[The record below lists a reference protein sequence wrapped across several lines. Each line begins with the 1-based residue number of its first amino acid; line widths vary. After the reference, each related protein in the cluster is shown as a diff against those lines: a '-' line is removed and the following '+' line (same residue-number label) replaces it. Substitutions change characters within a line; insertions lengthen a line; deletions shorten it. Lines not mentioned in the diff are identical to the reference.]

1 MKKILPSLALVIA
14 ACMAAIPLLAAEVL
28 RADHPDRYQV
38 KEGDTLWEIASMF
51 LTDAWMWAEIW
62 HINPDIENPHM
73 IYPGDEILL
82 MYVDGEPRLSL
93 QRGVESR
100 TVALK
105 PAQPVRTGNQTEKLD
120 PRIRI
125 SPLVSAIPAIPLDA
139 IASLLTTGRIVEQ
152 DTLALAP
159 HILAGTADKLIFG
172 PGDEFYARGDWDD
185 QTVVYGIF
193 REGEV
198 YQDPDTREVL
208 GFEAREVGLA
218 RVVSGDDK
226 LRKFVL
232 LSVKQDVRL
241 GDRLMPT
248 EERRVEST
256 FYPKPPSEQINGVI
270 MTVLGGV
277 TQVGRNNV
285 VVLNRGTEHGLE
297 VGHVL
302 AIHKHGSVA
311 RDRFTRELVQLP
323 SERAG
328 ILMVF
333 RTFDKMSYGLVLQT
347 EEPLRVGDV
356 VVNP

>member
-1 MKKILPSLALVIA
+1 MKKILPSLALAIVVF
-14 ACMAAIPLLAAEVL
+14 MAAIESFAAEVL
-28 RADHPDRYQV
+28 REDHPDRYQV

-51 LTDAWMWAEIW
+51 LTDAWMWPEIW
-62 HINPDIENPHM
+62 HVNPDIKNPHL
-73 IYPGDEILL
+73 IYPGDEIILQ
-82 MYVDGEPRLSL
+82 YVDGEPRLSL

-100 TVALK
+100 TVSLS
-105 PAQPVRTGNQTEKLD
+105 PTQPVRTGDRSEKLE
-120 PRIRI
+120 PRIRV

-139 IASLLTTGRIVEQ
+139 IASMLTTGRIVEQ

-159 HILAGTADKLIFG
+159 HILAGIADRLIFG
-172 PGDEFYARGDWDD
+172 PGDEFYARGNWDNE
-185 QTVVYGIF
+185 TVVYGIF
-193 REGEV
+193 REGHV

-218 RVVSGDDK
+218 RVVSSDDS
-226 LRKFVL
+226 LRTFVL
-232 LSVKQDVRL
+232 LSVKEDVRL

-256 FYPKPPSEQINGVI
+256 FYPKPPSEQIDGVI

-277 TQVGRNNV
+277 TQVGRNDV
-285 VVLNRGTEHGLE
+285 IVLNRGTEHGLD

-302 AIHKHGSVA
+302 AIHKHGSVV
-311 RDRFTRELVQLP
+311 RDRFARELVQLP

-333 RTFDKMSYGLVLQT
+333 RSFDKMSYGLVLQT

-356 VVNP
+356 VINP

>member
-1 MKKILPSLALVIA
+1 MKKFLPSLALVIVA
-14 ACMAAIPLLAAEVL
+14 SIAAIPLFAADLL
-28 RADHPDRYQV
+28 REDHPDKYQV
-38 KEGDTLWEIASMF
+38 KDGDTLWEIASMF
-51 LTDAWMWAEIW
+51 LTDAWMWPEIW
-62 HINPDIENPHM
+62 QVNPDIENPHL
-73 IYPGDEILL
+73 IFPGDEIIL

-100 TVALK
+100 TVTMS
-105 PAQPVRTGNQTEKLD
+105 PARPVRFGNQTEKLE

-125 SPLVSAIPAIPLDA
+125 SPLVSAIPAISLDA

-185 QTVVYGIF
+185 ETVVYGLF

-218 RVVSGDDK
+218 RVVSGEGN

-256 FYPKPPSEQINGVI
+256 FYPKPPAEQINGVI
-270 MTVLGGV
+270 MTVLGGL

-285 VVLNRGTEHGLE
+285 VVLNRGTEHGLD

-302 AIHKHGSVA
+302 AIHKHGSLA
-311 RDRFTRELVQLP
+311 RDRYTRELVQLP